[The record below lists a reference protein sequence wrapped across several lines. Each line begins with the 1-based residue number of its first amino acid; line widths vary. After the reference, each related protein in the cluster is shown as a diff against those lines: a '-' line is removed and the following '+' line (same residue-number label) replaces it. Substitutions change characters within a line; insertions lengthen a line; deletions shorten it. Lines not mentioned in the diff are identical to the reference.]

1 MVNNSEGPA
10 NARIYEAI
18 CGVMED
24 IGAVGKNDVNKQ
36 QGFKYRSIDAVMN
49 ALSPAMIKHKVF
61 CVPELLEQ
69 SREER
74 QSAKGTKLIY
84 SICRMRYRFYTTDGS
99 YVEAVTVGEGMDSGD
114 KATNKAMA
122 IAFKY
127 ACFQTF
133 CIPTEELMDDPDR
146 DSPETGKK
154 KRASGKA
161 QQEAG
166 TGKKEPGNGRAQTSG
181 TQQEEKRPGNA
192 GGTPAGVNAAMIQ
205 TIRKEL
211 NRTGKAERTILA
223 AYGLKHIEEMTVEQY
238 KNCMKRFEMT
248 PDKAEKGQTA

>member
-1 MVNNSEGPA
+1 MVNNSERPA
-10 NARIYEAI
+10 NARIYDAI

-24 IGAVGKNDVNKQ
+24 IGAVGKNDVNRQ

-74 QSAKGTKLIY
+74 QTSKGAQLIY

-99 YVEAVTVGEGMDSGD
+99 YVDAITVGEGMDSGD

-146 DSPETGKK
+146 GSPEAGKR

-166 TGKKEPGNGRAQTSG
+166 TGKKEPGNGQGQTAEM
-181 TQQEEKRPGNA
+181 QQEEKRPDNA
-192 GGTPAGVNAAMIQ
+192 GGAPAGVNADMIQ

-211 NRTGKAERTILA
+211 NRTGKTERTILA

-238 KNCMKRFEMT
+238 RNCMKRFEMT

>member
-1 MVNNSEGPA
+1 MVDGSGKPECG
-10 NARIYEAI
+10 RIYEAI

-36 QGFKYRSIDAVMN
+36 QGFRYRGIDAVMN
-49 ALSPAMIKHKVF
+49 ALSPAMNKHKVF
-61 CVPELLEQ
+61 CVPTVLEHT
-69 SREER
+69 REER
-74 QSAKGTKLIY
+74 QTAKGTQLLY
-84 SICRMRYRFYTTDGS
+84 SICKIQFRFYTTDGS
-99 YVEAVTVGEGMDSGD
+99 FVEAVTVGEGMDSGD

-133 CIPTEELMDDPDR
+133 CIPTEELMDDPER
-146 DSPETGKK
+146 DSPEAGKK

-166 TGKKEPGNGRAQTSG
+166 AGKKDPGNGQAHTAGR
-181 TQQEEKRPGNA
+181 QQEAKEPDNA
-192 GGTPAGVNAAMIQ
+192 GGAPAGVNAAMIQ

-211 NRTGKAERTILA
+211 DRTGKAERTILA

-238 KNCMKRFEMT
+238 KNCMKRFGMT

>member
-1 MVNNSEGPA
+1 MVSNSEGPA

-74 QSAKGTKLIY
+74 QTSKGAQLIY
-84 SICRMRYRFYTTDGS
+84 SVCRMRYRFYTTDGS
-99 YVEAVTVGEGMDSGD
+99 YVDAITVGEGMDSGD

-133 CIPTEELMDDPDR
+133 CIPT
-146 DSPETGKK
+146 
-154 KRASGKA
+154 
-161 QQEAG
+161 
-166 TGKKEPGNGRAQTSG
+166 
-181 TQQEEKRPGNA
+181 
-192 GGTPAGVNAAMIQ
+192 
-205 TIRKEL
+205 
-211 NRTGKAERTILA
+211 
-223 AYGLKHIEEMTVEQY
+223 
-238 KNCMKRFEMT
+238 
-248 PDKAEKGQTA
+248 

>member
-1 MVNNSEGPA
+1 MVSNSEGPV

-74 QSAKGTKLIY
+74 QSAKGTQLIY

-146 DSPETGKK
+146 DSPEAGKR

-166 TGKKEPGNGRAQTSG
+166 TWKKEPGNGQGQTAEM
-181 TQQEEKRPGNA
+181 QQEEKRPDNA
-192 GGTPAGVNAAMIQ
+192 GGVNAAMIQ

>member
-1 MVNNSEGPA
+1 MVNESEKPECG
-10 NARIYEAI
+10 RSYEAI
-18 CGVMED
+18 CGVMES
-24 IGAVGKNDVNKQ
+24 IGAVGKNDVNRQ

-49 ALSPAMIKHKVF
+49 ALSPAMIKNKVF

-74 QSAKGTKLIY
+74 QSAKGTQLIY

-99 YVEAVTVGEGMDSGD
+99 YVDSVTVGEGMDSGD

-146 DSPETGKK
+146 DSPEAGKR
-154 KRASGKA
+154 KRTSGKEK
-161 QQEAG
+161 QMEG
-166 TGKKEPGNGRAQTSG
+166 TGNKDPGDGRAQAAG
-181 TQQEEKRPGNA
+181 TRQKEKAENA
-192 GGTPAGVNAAMIQ
+192 GAAPTGVNAAMIQ

-211 NRTGKAERTILA
+211 DRTGKAESTILA
-223 AYGLKHIEEMTVEQY
+223 A
-238 KNCMKRFEMT
+238 
-248 PDKAEKGQTA
+248 